1 MNILDKTRLLQTSIL
16 SSLMMGLGGVAYAQ
30 VDTTPAEVEQI
41 EAEEED
47 DFAEEKGEIVVTGSR
62 LRRNEFTSA
71 SPLQV
76 IDGELARDL
85 GLVDASDLLGQTT
98 VVQGQ
103 QITTG
108 LSTSAGNLSA
118 NGPGSA
124 TASLRGLNPGR
135 TLVLVNGRRL
145 APAGVRGA
153 PSAPD
158 LNLIPGSLVQ
168 RVDVLLD
175 GASSVYGSDAIAG
188 VVNYQ
193 LQREFEG
200 IEVDAYATIPELP
213 GNAGHREVFSLK
225 TGVSNDKGFVTF
237 AAEHSRVAGYNEAA
251 LSDFYSPYSN
261 GCLSYVTQ
269 GASGTIYD
277 PDRCAGSF
285 GAGSAITPLGYL
297 GYLEGNTGEVVSGF
311 TLPDNFTRIAV
322 TGNLIQPDDADGQRL
337 LIFPEELDA
346 AFAPDFNRTSMFT

>member
-85 GLVDASDLLGQTT
+85 GLVDAADLLGQTT

-175 GASSVYGSDAIAG
+175 GASSVYGSDAVAG

-225 TGVSNDKGFVTF
+225 TGVSNDNFRRR
-237 AAEHSRVAGYNEAA
+237 AQPHSW
-251 LSDFYSPYSN
+251 
-261 GCLSYVTQ
+261 
-269 GASGTIYD
+269 
-277 PDRCAGSF
+277 
-285 GAGSAITPLGYL
+285 
-297 GYLEGNTGEVVSGF
+297 
-311 TLPDNFTRIAV
+311 
-322 TGNLIQPDDADGQRL
+322 IQ
-337 LIFPEELDA
+337 
-346 AFAPDFNRTSMFT
+346 

>member
-175 GASSVYGSDAIAG
+175 GASSVYGSDAVAG

-237 AAEHSRVAGYNEAA
+237 AAEHSRVAGYPESA
-251 LSDFYSPYSN
+251 LTGFYSPYSN

-269 GASGTIYD
+269 GCKWYNLRSGPLCGFIWCGLCYY
-277 PDRCAGSF
+277 
-285 GAGSAITPLGYL
+285 SAWLL
-297 GYLEGNTGEVVSGF
+297 R
-311 TLPDNFTRIAV
+311 LPR
-322 TGNLIQPDDADGQRL
+322 R
-337 LIFPEELDA
+337 
-346 AFAPDFNRTSMFT
+346 